1 MKLQRVR
8 GSITRRRAS
17 RLIEHG
23 RLDEAIELL
32 TRAVRKH
39 RDAALETL
47 LVELRRDSLPSVE
60 RRVPHPVGGV
70 ADLFPDVVGI
80 PEISGDDLTI
90 EALTSAIVHH
100 GSLLVRG
107 LVAPRHVERL
117 VRDIDEAFA
126 AYDQH
131 VAGVP
136 TAETMPYFVPF
147 EPGPEHPIH
156 REWIRNGD
164 GVLAVDSPRALF
176 DIIETFDEI
185 GLRELI
191 TEFVGEPA
199 LILALKTTLRR
210 VKPLGDPDWHQ
221 DGAFMGG
228 DIRSLD
234 VWLALSDCGEDAA
247 SLDVVGRRLDEIVT
261 TGTDGA
267 RFDWSVGP
275 AKVEALAPEGVV
287 RPVFAPGDA
296 LLFDHFMLHRT
307 GVHDGMTRDRY
318 AVEAW
323 FAAPSSYPADQV
335 GIAY

>member
-1 MKLQRVR
+1 MPAPLLA
-8 GSITRRRAS
+8 RRRAE
-17 RLIEHG
+17 RLTRSG
-23 RLDEAIELL
+23 RLSDAIDML
-32 TRAVRKH
+32 TRAVRAR
-39 RDAALETL
+39 RDPATEIR
-47 LVELRRDSLPSVE
+47 LVELRRAALPQVEHHPAQPLSLDG
-60 RRVPHPVGGV
+60 VPDHFAG
-70 ADLFPDVVGI
+70 VVGI
-80 PEISGDDLTI
+80 PEIDGTDLT
-90 EALTSAIVHH
+90 ADVLKSAILHH

-107 LVAPRHVERL
+107 LVDSQHVELL
-117 VRDIDEAFA
+117 VNDIDRAFA
-126 AYDQH
+126 AYDAH
-131 VAGVP
+131 VAGAP
-136 TAETMPYFVPF
+136 ITETAPFFVPF
-147 EPGPEHPIH
+147 EPGPPHEIH

-185 GLRELI
+185 GLRQLI
-191 TEFVGEPA
+191 DDFVGEPA

-210 VKPLGDPDWHQ
+210 VTPTGDPDWHQ

-247 SLDVVGRRLDEIVT
+247 SLDVVGRRLDDIVT

-275 AKVEALAPEGVV
+275 AKVESLAPGNVV
-287 RPVFAPGDA
+287 RPVFRPGDA
-296 LLFDHFMLHRT
+296 LLFDHYMLHRT

-323 FAAPSSYPADQV
+323 FAAPSSYPDDQV